1 MNHERHIYLLKKI
14 QDDIFNRLDK
24 EGNYRRVDEES
35 ARSIVRNVIEN
46 HIKSTESYYEDE

>member
-1 MNHERHIYLLKKI
+1 MKHEQHIHLLKKI
-14 QDDIFNRLDK
+14 QSDIFNRLDK

-35 ARSIVRNVIEN
+35 ARSIVRSVIES

>member
-1 MNHERHIYLLKKI
+1 MKHEKHIFLLKKI

-46 HIKSTESYYEDE
+46 HIKLTESYYGDE